1 MEPDSKGPKAAED
14 RRRTRADSKDP
25 RAVDALQ
32 AKLFAK
38 ALVDLGL
45 AEYSGLVSDR
55 RPPRT

>member
-1 MEPDSKGPKAAED
+1 MEPDSKGPKGTED
-14 RRRTRADSKDP
+14 RRRVLAESTDP

-45 AEYSGLVSDR
+45 TKYSAIVDR
-55 RPPRT
+55 RHPT